1 MKLLI
6 ENQCLCTFLF
16 ITSFLNSNGG
26 LIWAHVHATRY
37 TILTQTLM
45 TPKKSI
51 LKTHN
56 GTYLLQSN
64 LQHLCEV

>member
-26 LIWAHVHATRY
+26 LIWAHVITLHDTY
-37 TILTQTLM
+37 THPDNNDSSEI
-45 TPKKSI
+45 
-51 LKTHN
+51 
-56 GTYLLQSN
+56 YL
-64 LQHLCEV
+64 